1 MSYCSCSLDAQDGG
15 SRAYFEHAETTRTVR
30 DSSERAAAAAGS
42 SSTSGFTVAAL
53 TGSGNTDV
61 CMHRPDAR
69 RAAAD
74 QRQSNSETDKVQP
87 AKVETTPAPEVG
99 RLSSEGAEN
108 GRLEFA
114 ADTSRGASAALASL
128 SDNEDCCQTRPD
140 ITSQTT
146 QPEVVAR
153 RPVAAANSK
162 SVRQGPTSERFDRVV
177 QYFDSRQHISGKID
191 H

>member
-1 MSYCSCSLDAQDGG
+1 MDGQDGG
-15 SRAYFEHAETTRTVR
+15 SRAYFEHAEATRTVR

-42 SSTSGFTVAAL
+42 SSTSGVALAAL
-53 TGSGNTDV
+53 TGSGNTDI
-61 CMHRPDAR
+61 CMQRPDAR

-74 QRQSNSETDKVQP
+74 QRQSNSETNKVQP
-87 AKVETTPAPEVG
+87 AKLETTPEPEVG

-114 ADTSRGASAALASL
+114 ADTSPSASAALAPL
-128 SDNEDCCQTRPD
+128 SDNEDCGQSRPD

-153 RPVAAANSK
+153 RPVAAANRK
-162 SVRQGPTSERFDRVV
+162 SVRHEPTSERFDRVV
-177 QYFDSRQHISGKID
+177 QYYDSRQHISGKII